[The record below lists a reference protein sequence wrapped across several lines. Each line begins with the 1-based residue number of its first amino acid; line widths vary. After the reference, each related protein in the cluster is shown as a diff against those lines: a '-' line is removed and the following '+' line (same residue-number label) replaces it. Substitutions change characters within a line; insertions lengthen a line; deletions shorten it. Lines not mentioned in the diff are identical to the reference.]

1 MVVAMLYT
9 FLADVVPVA
18 ERATV
23 FFQVAAAYLVSA
35 TVAAPLA
42 GVIMTVSDWI
52 TLIISL
58 VMLVLGLLVGMI
70 MPETVSL
77 HGQRERTPRRRTRV
91 SEEADDGND
100 GDDEADDNSDESQT
114 TKRSF
119 TQILMDKAR
128 EVLSDVK
135 DFGLGNK
142 RLAFLL
148 LPIMFV
154 VLGKFV
160 QEMLLQYA
168 TKRYGWSW
176 SRATLLLTIRGAAS
190 LATLLVVLP
199 FASWFCLS
207 RLGMSGV
214 SKDIQLA
221 RLSAGVSVMGC
232 LIIAAAVDGYVV
244 AGGIIVLSLGAGI
257 SGLIRS
263 LLNSLV
269 EEHHMGIVNSL
280 VGFMEMLGIM
290 VAGPLL
296 AQSLSTGMGLGG
308 AWIGL
313 PFLVSAV
320 FMALV
325 TTILCV
331 FRPPPSRQ

>member
-1 MVVAMLYT
+1 VAMLYT

-18 ERATV
+18 DRATA

-42 GVIMTVSDWI
+42 GAIMTVSDWI

-58 VMLVLGLLVGMI
+58 VMLIFGLLVSMI

-77 HGQRERTPRRRTRV
+77 HGQRERNPRRRARE
-91 SEEADDGND
+91 SEDVDDGND
-100 GDDEADDNSDESQT
+100 GDDEADHDSEESPT
-114 TKRSF
+114 AKRSF
-119 TQILMDKAR
+119 AQILKHKIDEA
-128 EVLSDVK
+128 LGDVK
-135 DFGLGNK
+135 DFVLGNK

-148 LPIMFV
+148 LPVMFV

-176 SRATLLLTIRGAAS
+176 SRATLLLTIRGATS
-190 LATLLVVLP
+190 LVTLLVLLP

-207 RLGMSGV
+207 RLAMSGV

-221 RLSAGVSVMGC
+221 RLSAAISVAGC
-232 LIIAAAVDGYVV
+232 LIIAVAANGYVV
-244 AGGIIVLSLGAGI
+244 AGGIIVLSLGAGV

-296 AQSLSTGMGLGG
+296 AQSLSTGMRLGG

-320 FMALV
+320 FMAFV
-325 TTILCV
+325 TIILCI
-331 FRPPPSRQ
+331 FRPPPGRS